1 MSSYS
6 ETVFGH
12 TRKRW
17 LAIVEITA
25 IFLYIT
31 ITMGYCLAEYPE
43 YLVRFTTWVPT
54 VAQKLHDPVVQVFI
68 THDFHSDVMVT
79 GETFN
84 KGGKKQMCPKCNWT
98 LVKTEEAG
106 QTVYRCPKNTT
117 RLFGK
122 DVVVLANPDNPEYS
136 KVFQLNPAYNSMNY
150 EVWVFRNTPDSM
162 LVYDKGLGQ
171 WSLNGA
177 NIEYDAGMKIWKL
190 PGGGTLPAVDING
203 FKYDVK
209 ENKWFYN
216 DRTVVYDIMKGV
228 WLIDTEWTEVARGT
242 EGRPE
247 PMPLENRFC
256 GLLQEEPKILYADDK
271 GRGKDNSH
279 PDRSFVVKRSDN
291 NEVISLTTNDA
302 SMESLQDN
310 NSGWVWSV
318 VANMIV
324 ATIAFFG
331 LWLVMGM
338 VSYMIRKIFDPTS
351 NFLNV
356 LVYGGYAMTL
366 LVPIWMLRYGAHIR
380 MHSVEFFSF
389 WHGSYAMPVR
399 LGETTI
405 RIAIGNLLLI
415 PLFFCLIYVM
425 RSKTGE
431 KKLGFLPGM
440 LLAIPYLAM
449 ACYFC
454 V

>member
-12 TRKRW
+12 TRKKW

-43 YLVRFTTWVPT
+43 HLVRFTRWVPV
-54 VAQKLHDPVVQVFI
+54 VAQKLHDPVMQVFI
-68 THDFHSDVMVT
+68 MHDFHSDVIVT
-79 GETFN
+79 EETFN

-98 LVKTEEAG
+98 LVESEEAG
-106 QTVYRCPKNTT
+106 QVVYRCPKNTT

-122 DVVVLANPDNPEYS
+122 DVMILAKAD
-136 KVFQLNPAYNSMNY
+136 NPAYAEIFRTNPAYKSLNY
-150 EVWVFRNTPDSM
+150 EVWVPKNTPDSL
-162 LVYDKGLGQ
+162 LVYDKGLRQ

-177 NIEYDAGMKIWKL
+177 NIEYDSAMKMWKL

-203 FKYDVK
+203 FKYDLRTM
-209 ENKWFYN
+209 KWSYN
-216 DRTVVYDIMKGV
+216 NRPVVYDSGKGA

-242 EGRPE
+242 EYQPE

-256 GLLQEEPKILYADDK
+256 GFLQEEPKILFADDK

-291 NEVISLTTNDA
+291 NEVIALTSDDA
-302 SMESLQDN
+302 SMESLQEN
-310 NSGWVWSV
+310 NPGWVWSV

-324 ATIAFFG
+324 ATGVFFG
-331 LWLVMGM
+331 LWLAMGI
-338 VSYMIRKIFDPTS
+338 VSYLLRKLLDPRT
-351 NFLNV
+351 NLLDV

-399 LGETTI
+399 LGETGY

-415 PLFFCLIYVM
+415 PLFFCLVYVM
-425 RSKTGE
+425 RSKAGE
-431 KKLGFLPGM
+431 KKLGFLPAAV
-440 LLAIPYLAM
+440 LAVPYFMM

-454 V
+454 I